1 MSTNDSM
8 DAVFQALA
16 HPARR
21 EMLDRLRGEPGASVG
36 DLCEEFEMS
45 RIGAMKH
52 LRVLEEAGLV
62 VSRTEGRK
70 RLLYVNAVPIQ
81 MIYDRWISDW
91 SSLWAQEI
99 TAIKYRSESGHA
111 RAPENAPNPLP

>member
-1 MSTNDSM
+1 M
-8 DAVFQALA
+8 DEVFLALA
-16 HPARR
+16 HPVRR
-21 EMLDRLRGEPGASVG
+21 EMLDILRAKPGAAVG
-36 DLCEEFEMS
+36 EVCEQFEMS

-52 LRVLEEAGLV
+52 LRILEDAGLV
-62 VSRTEGRK
+62 ASKTEGRK

-99 TAIKYRSESGHA
+99 TAIKYRAEAGA
-111 RAPENAPNPLP
+111 KETTREATKNV

>member
-1 MSTNDSM
+1 M
-8 DAVFQALA
+8 DTVFQALA

-21 EMLDRLRGEPGASVG
+21 EMLDRLRGEPGACVG
-36 DLCEEFEMS
+36 DLCEQFEMS

-62 VSRTEGRK
+62 VSQTEGRK

-81 MIYDRWISDW
+81 MIYDRWISEW
-91 SSLWAQEI
+91 SSMWAHEI
-99 TAIKYRSESGHA
+99 TALKYRVEGASAQSPAEVTVDA
-111 RAPENAPNPLP
+111 

>member
-1 MSTNDSM
+1 MSEQESM

-21 EMLDRLRGEPGASVG
+21 SMLDLLRAQPGACVG
-36 DLCEEFEMS
+36 EVCTQFEMS

-52 LRVLEEAGLV
+52 LGVLEDAGLV

-81 MIYDRWISDW
+81 MIHDRWISDW
-91 SSLWAQEI
+91 SSLWAHEI
-99 TAIKYRSESGHA
+99 TSIKHRAESGEAKPTGEVTIHG
-111 RAPENAPNPLP
+111 

>member
-1 MSTNDSM
+1 M

-21 EMLDRLRGEPGASVG
+21 AMLDLLRAESGVAVGEICAQ
-36 DLCEEFEMS
+36 FEMS

-52 LRVLEEAGLV
+52 LRVLEDAGLV

-91 SSLWAQEI
+91 SSLWAHEI
-99 TAIKYRSESGHA
+99 TSIKYRAESGGA
-111 RAPENAPNPLP
+111 RTTEEAIVND